1 MDVSAEALSELKLV
15 RPSVP
20 PPPPVRAERASRT
33 SLQTRASAR
42 SEDGGRFS
50 SCLSARLSA
59 LPSRSDPPPP
69 DERFSQALTSSLDRK
84 GVLAK
89 LKAQLRAPVFEAVR
103 QRDDGADD
111 DGRAFS
117 RTPEGALM
125 TELVSEYLECLG
137 LDYSKRVFDAES
149 GAEELA
155 SRRDRAALARD
166 MGVAPPRDDATPLL
180 AAAMGDGRVKG
191 ATRVGE
197 APKSPSP
204 APPRKDAESVA
215 VPIAGNIIVSDDSDS
230 ADIETDVDIDY
241 SDAGTST

>member
-15 RPSVP
+15 RSFASP
-20 PPPPVRAERASRT
+20 PPPARPGRAREPNVFPRARRLGPRMAFRKRFAVSPRG
-33 SLQTRASAR
+33 LTR
-42 SEDGGRFS
+42 S
-50 SCLSARLSA
+50 SRLS
-59 LPSRSDPPPP
+59 
-69 DERFSQALTSSLDRK
+69 RFPQALTSSLERE

-89 LKAQLRAPVFEAVR
+89 LKAQLRAHVFEAV
-103 QRDDGADD
+103 QRRGGADV

-166 MGVAPPRDDATPLL
+166 VGVAPPADDATPLL
-180 AAAMGDGRVKG
+180 SSALGERMKGSKSNAKPAAE
-191 ATRVGE
+191 T
-197 APKSPSP
+197 APSPSP
-204 APPRKDAESVA
+204 EPRKV
-215 VPIAGNIIVSDDSDS
+215 AGNIIVSDDSDS

-241 SDAGTST
+241 SDAGTSG

>member
-89 LKAQLRAPVFEAVR
+89 LKAQLRAHVFEAVR

-166 MGVAPPRDDATPLL
+166 MGVAPPRDEATPLL
-180 AAAMGDGRVKG
+180 AAALGEG
-191 ATRVGE
+191 ARGEPKAVGA
-197 APKSPSP
+197 APKPPSP
-204 APPRKDAESVA
+204 PSPHRAQAPV
-215 VPIAGNIIVSDDSDS
+215 AGNIIVSDDSDS

>member
-89 LKAQLRAPVFEAVR
+89 LKAQLRAHVFEAVR

-137 LDYSKRVFDAES
+137 LEYSKRVFDAES

-166 MGVAPPRDDATPLL
+166 MGVAPPRDEATPLL
-180 AAAMGDGRVKG
+180 AAALGEG
-191 ATRVGE
+191 ARGEPKAVGA
-197 APKSPSP
+197 APKPPSP
-204 APPRKDAESVA
+204 PSPHRDQAPV
-215 VPIAGNIIVSDDSDS
+215 AGNIIVSDDSDS

-241 SDAGTST
+241 SDAGTSN